1 MAFENR
7 ESIYLE
13 FESLV
18 DEETALANK
27 IFELSE
33 KLEAELAL
41 SNENANSFVKRIKM
55 LDEGIEGT
63 LLAIVQKEA
72 EWIGRLKKILE
83 RQWEQTI

>member
-55 LDEGIEGT
+55 LDESIEGT